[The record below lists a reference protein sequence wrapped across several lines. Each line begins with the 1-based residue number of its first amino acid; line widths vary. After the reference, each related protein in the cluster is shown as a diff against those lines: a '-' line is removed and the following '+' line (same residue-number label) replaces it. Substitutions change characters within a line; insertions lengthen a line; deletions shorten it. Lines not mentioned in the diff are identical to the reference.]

1 MNARNPKYLSPFSKE
16 ANALEVE
23 EETNPVVRAL
33 TSMGVVLQEEGP
45 YMGGKLD
52 DITVVVAVVD
62 EV

>member
-1 MNARNPKYLSPFSKE
+1 VNARNPKYLSPFSKE

-23 EETNPVVRAL
+23 EETNPLVRAL
-33 TSMGVVLQEEGP
+33 TSIGVVSEEGP